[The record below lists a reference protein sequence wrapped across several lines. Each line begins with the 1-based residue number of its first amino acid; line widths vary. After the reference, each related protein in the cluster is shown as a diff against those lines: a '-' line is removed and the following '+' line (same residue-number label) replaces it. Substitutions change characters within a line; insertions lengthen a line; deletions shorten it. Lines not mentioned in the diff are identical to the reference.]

1 MLDIKQFLIAIEQLA
16 AEKNIPKERVLE
28 AVEYAIAAAYK
39 KENDLQNAKV
49 KASMSPETGKTKIW
63 REFTVVTEESL
74 EEEEKKFNPFKQI
87 MLEDA
92 KKKKKSVKVN
102 DIIKETFKT
111 DDDYGRIATQTAKQV
126 IIQKIKEIEREITVD
141 EYRDKEGEAI
151 SGIIQREE
159 RGVAYVDIGRTNGVL
174 PPQEQIPGEYYSV
187 GQRLKLL
194 LVSIKEDARGPII
207 FLSRNRPEFLEKLMA
222 FEIPEIANGS
232 VEVKAIA
239 REAGKRSKVAVIS
252 LEDGIDPIGACVGQR
267 GTRISAIIN
276 ELSGENID
284 IVLWSESLEKF
295 ISNALA
301 PAKVIEV
308 KVNKK
313 TNQAKIIVAED
324 QLSLAIGKG
333 GQNVRLA
340 AKLTGW
346 KIDVSTGEA
355 DSLKNPPTPKAP
367 PAGDANLKKQ
377 GSTIPKDSEKKDLPK
392 KASKSTPAKKKKKE
406 VKTKTKKTV
415 GKKKS

>member
-367 PAGDANLKKQ
+367 PAGDASSKKQ
-377 GSTIPKDSEKKDLPK
+377 GSIVPKDSEKKDLPK
-392 KASKSTPAKKKKKE
+392 KASKTTPAKKKKKE

>member
-355 DSLKNPPTPKAP
+355 DSLRNPPTPKAP
-367 PAGDANLKKQ
+367 PAGDASSKKQ
-377 GSTIPKDSEKKDLPK
+377 GSIVPKDSEKKDLPK
-392 KASKSTPAKKKKKE
+392 KASKTTPAKKKKKE